1 MKPIDHDKLDQP
13 PPRAAAEAAL
23 AQRRSSL
30 PQGEQDAQHLL
41 HELQVHQI
49 ELEMQNE
56 TLREARANLEKSHN
70 RYIDLYEHA
79 PVAYLTLTADGLIA
93 EINLTGATLL
103 GMERGKLLHRP
114 FSSLVV
120 PQHRHRWMRLF
131 DDLNE
136 RADRFG
142 ADFALRRG
150 DDQVFQARLD
160 CAQESGLS
168 GEIPGVGAGATVMRI
183 AVSDITLRKQAE
195 DEIKRLNADLETRVR
210 ARTADLVAANQSL
223 RLAKIQADAANVAK
237 SAFLANMSHEIR
249 TPMNGILGM
258 THLLRRSGVTPVQ
271 AERLDTIESSAHHL
285 LGIIGNILDISRIEA
300 GKLMLE
306 EMPIDLD
313 WLLSNVVS
321 IEAACAKAKGISL
334 LIESGSP
341 PHQLLGD
348 ITRLRQALLNYV
360 SNAIK
365 FTEAGAVTLRILMQD
380 ETSDSVRARFEVT
393 DTGIGIPVESLS
405 RIFNAFE
412 QADNSTTRKYGG
424 TGLGLAI
431 TRRLAELMGGTAGV
445 ESTAGVGSTFWFT
458 VRLRKNDAEFA
469 PTAAAESDAEAL
481 LRQRFSSHLVLVA
494 DDEPINREIARI
506 QLEAAGL
513 VVHVAADGAEAVAL
527 AQVTPYAAILMD
539 MQMPTLNGLD
549 ATRRIRAMP
558 AHRQTPIIAVT
569 ANAFAE
575 DQASCLAAGMS
586 DVLLKPFEPEALF
599 AIVLKGLSLRRE
611 PDPGTVP
618 KAPAE

>member
-23 AQRRSSL
+23 AKRRSSL

-56 TLREARANLEKSHN
+56 ALREARADLEKSHN
-70 RYIDLYEHA
+70 HYIDLYEHA

-150 DDQVFQARLD
+150 DDQVVQVRLD

-168 GEIPGVGAGATVMRI
+168 GETPGVGAGATVMRI

-306 EMPIDLD
+306 EMPVNLD
-313 WLLSNVVS
+313 CLLSNVVS

-334 LIESGSP
+334 LIESGGL
-341 PHQLLGD
+341 PHKLLGD
-348 ITRLRQALLNYV
+348 TTRLQQALLNYV

-365 FTEAGAVTLRILMQD
+365 FTETGAVTLRILMQE

-431 TRRLAELMGGTAGV
+431 TRRLAELMGGSAGV

-458 VRLRKNDAEFA
+458 VRLRKNAAEFA

-481 LRQRFSSHLVLVA
+481 LRQHFSDHLVLVV

-513 VVHVAADGAEAVAL
+513 VVHAAADGAEAAAL

-575 DQASCLAAGMS
+575 DKASCIEAGMS
-586 DVLLKPFEPEALF
+586 DVLFKPFDPEALF

-611 PDPGTVP
+611 PDPGTIP

>member
-1 MKPIDHDKLDQP
+1 MNPIDHDKADEP

-30 PQGEQDAQHLL
+30 PQGTQDPQHLL

-56 TLREARANLEKSHN
+56 TLREAQAALEKSRD
-70 RYIDLYEHA
+70 RYIDLYDHA

-103 GMERGKLLHRP
+103 GMERATLLQRP
-114 FSSLVV
+114 FSSLVM
-120 PQHRHRWMRLF
+120 PEDRPRWMRLF
-131 DDLNE
+131 NGLNQ
-136 RADRFG
+136 RDDRFG
-142 ADFALRRG
+142 ADLALRRG
-150 DDQVFQARLD
+150 NDQMFQARLD
-160 CAQESGLS
+160 CAQRSGMS
-168 GEIPGVGAGATVMRI
+168 GEIPGVGAGATVMRV
-183 AVSDITLRKQAE
+183 ALNDITRHKQAE
-195 DEIKRLNADLETRVR
+195 DEIMRLNADLEARVR
-210 ARTADLVAANQSL
+210 ARTADLEAANQSL

-258 THLLRRSGVTPVQ
+258 THLLRRSCVTPAQ
-271 AERLDTIESSAHHL
+271 AERLETIDSSARHL
-285 LGIIGNILDISRIEA
+285 LGIISNILDISKIEA
-300 GKLMLE
+300 GKLVLE
-306 EMPIDLD
+306 EMPVKLD
-313 WLLSNVVS
+313 SLLSNVVA
-321 IEAACAKAKGISL
+321 IEAACAGAKGIPL
-334 LIESGSP
+334 LIETEAS

-348 ITRLRQALLNYV
+348 TTRLQQALLNYV

-365 FTEAGAVTLRILMQD
+365 FTETGAVTLRILMQD

-393 DTGIGIPVESLS
+393 DTGIGIPSESIS
-405 RIFNAFE
+405 RIFDAFE

-458 VRLRKNDAEFA
+458 VRLRKNDAESA
-469 PTAAAESDAEAL
+469 PTAAADGDAEAL
-481 LRQRFSSHLVLVA
+481 LRQHFSGLLVLVV
-494 DDEPINREIARI
+494 DDEPINLEIARI

-513 VVHVAADGAEAVAL
+513 VVHTAADGAEAVAL
-527 AQVTPYAAILMD
+527 ARVTPYAAILMD

-558 AHRQTPIIAVT
+558 AHRQTPVIAVT

-575 DQASCLAAGMS
+575 DKASCLEAGMC
-586 DVLLKPFEPEALF
+586 DILVKPYDPEALF
-599 AIVLKGLSLRRE
+599 EIVLKGLARRH
-611 PDPGTVP
+611 D
-618 KAPAE
+618 